1 MTNPFPD
8 GFIWGTATAAHQVEG
23 GNYNNDWWAWEHNPE
38 SGCVEPSGDA
48 CNHWALYESD
58 IDLLKGFGFNAYRFS
73 VEWSRIEPERGEWS
87 HAAVDHYRKVL
98 EACHARDVM
107 PIVTYHHFTNP
118 RWVAHLGGWEEPDTA
133 DRFADFC
140 GRLTDEVGDL
150 IGTACTLNEP
160 NIVAMIGYL
169 WGAFPPGRRDPAL
182 RRAVNDIF
190 IDAHHK
196 STKAIKAS
204 QGDFPVG
211 MCVAMSDY
219 QAVDGGEQRRDRIRK
234 NMQDVFLE
242 AARGDDFVGV
252 QCYSRDRVGP
262 DGIIPTED
270 GVPLTQMN
278 YEVWPEALE
287 ATIRRATEVTDG
299 TPVLVTE
306 NGIGI
311 EDDAVRIDYVKR
323 ALKGV
328 QNCLADG
335 IDVRGYTYWS
345 LMDNFEWALG
355 YGPKFGLI
363 AVDRTTFERTPKPS
377 ATWLGAIARANAF

>member
-1 MTNPFPD
+1 MTTAFPD

-23 GNYNNDWWAWEHNPE
+23 GNYNNDWWAWEHNPH
-38 SGCVEPSGDA
+38 SGCAEPSGDA
-48 CNHWALYESD
+48 CNHWELYEHD
-58 IDLLKGFGFNAYRFS
+58 LDLLAGFGFNAYRFS
-73 VEWSRIEPERGEWS
+73 VEWSRIEPERGMWS
-87 HAAVDHYRKVL
+87 HASIDHYRKVL
-98 EACHARDVM
+98 EACHARGLK

-140 GRLTDEVGDL
+140 GRVTDELGDL
-150 IGTACTLNEP
+150 IGAGCTLNEP
-160 NIVAMIGYL
+160 NIVATIGYL
-169 WGAFPPGRRDPAL
+169 VGVFPPGRRDPAL
-182 RRAVNDIF
+182 RRAVNDVF

-196 STKAIKAS
+196 STKAIKAAA
-204 QGDFPVG
+204 GDFPVG

-219 QAVDGGEQRRDRIRK
+219 QAVDGGEQRRDRIRR

-252 QCYSRDRVGP
+252 QCYSRDRIGP
-262 DGIIPTED
+262 DGIIGPEE
-270 GVPLTQMN
+270 GVPLTHMG
-278 YEVWPEALE
+278 YEVWPESLE

-311 EDDAVRIDYVKR
+311 DDDEVRVDYVTR
-323 ALKGV
+323 ALRGV

-363 AVDRTTFERTPKPS
+363 EVDRTTFERTPKPS

>member
-1 MTNPFPD
+1 
-8 GFIWGTATAAHQVEG
+8 V
-23 GNYNNDWWAWEHNPE
+23 
-38 SGCVEPSGDA
+38 
-48 CNHWALYESD
+48 
-58 IDLLKGFGFNAYRFS
+58 
-73 VEWSRIEPERGEWS
+73 
-87 HAAVDHYRKVL
+87 
-98 EACHARDVM
+98 
-107 PIVTYHHFTNP
+107 
-118 RWVAHLGGWEEPDTA
+118 
-133 DRFADFC
+133 
-140 GRLTDEVGDL
+140 
-150 IGTACTLNEP
+150 
-160 NIVAMIGYL
+160 
-169 WGAFPPGRRDPAL
+169 GAFPPGRRDPAL

-196 STKAIKAS
+196 STQAIKAGK
-204 QGDFPVG
+204 GDFPVG

-262 DGIIPTED
+262 DGIVATED
-270 GVPLTQMN
+270 GVPVTQMG
-278 YEVWPEALE
+278 YEVWPESLE

-299 TPVLVTE
+299 TPILVTE

-311 EDDAVRIDYVKR
+311 ADDAVRIDYVTR
-323 ALKGV
+323 ALRGV

-345 LMDNFEWALG
+345 LMDNFEWAYG
-355 YGPKFGLI
+355 YEPKFGLI

-377 ATWLGAIARANAF
+377 ATWLGAIAKANAF

>member
-1 MTNPFPD
+1 MTTAFPD

-23 GNYNNDWWAWEHNPE
+23 GNFNNDWWAWEHNPD
-38 SGCVEPSGDA
+38 SGCVEASGDA
-48 CNHWALYESD
+48 CNHWALYEHD

-87 HAAVDHYRKVL
+87 HAAIDHYRKVL
-98 EACHARDVM
+98 EACHTRGVR

-133 DRFADFC
+133 DRFAEFA
-140 GRLTDEVGDL
+140 GRVTDALGDL

-160 NIVAMIGYL
+160 NIVATIGYL
-169 WGAFPPGRRDPAL
+169 AGAFPPGRRDPAL

-196 STKAIKAS
+196 ATKAIKAS
-204 QGDFPVG
+204 TGDFPVG

-219 QAVDGGEQRRDRIRK
+219 QAVEGGEQRRDRIRK

-262 DGIIPTED
+262 DGVIATEE
-270 GVPLTQMN
+270 GVPLTQMG
-278 YEVWPEALE
+278 YEVWPESLE

-311 EDDAVRIDYVKR
+311 EDDEVRIAYVSR
-323 ALKGV
+323 ALTGV
-328 QNCLADG
+328 QHCLADG

-345 LMDNFEWALG
+345 LMDNFEWAYG

-377 ATWLGAIARANAF
+377 ATWLGAIAKANAF